1 MKTDNNLLYEDY
13 ISPIIHLIIKNELE
27 IITNKIVPKNLPFKS
42 ILISEGLPFDINYS
56 IENKIIDI
64 NKPIIELISEKSDEL
79 TDVELIIDSEN
90 ILDIS
95 DNQKNKLDNR
105 NIQYKIL
112 CPYQKPFRVLSF
124 NSMENS
130 LAIKKYDKETLD
142 FFQLSNFNLSKS
154 SYCNSNNDLYISTG
168 ETRNFYKINNIKLNI
183 EKLDDIPWPKKYHSM
198 IYIPNKYIYFIGGNT
213 KATFYYDFINKIFKL
228 WAPLKYIEKNPGLV
242 YVNKT
247 YIYSF
252 GHQKK
257 LDDFNFIEFTNI
269 KKRAKWD
276 VINIKLREPF
286 NLKKFACVLSKDEKI
301 YFVGGKEAKND
312 KIFLFDLKNNEI
324 SKTTQINTFMRMN
337 ESNFYNINEFTS
349 VVLPQET
356 NGDIKFIAFNHR
368 TKKFRKLRYERDY
381 DIINQNKI
389 LEINENDINNDNIKL
404 TTEINYKKLENKF
417 ENNNLEEIGSAYIE
431 DDLPIPNLSEIKKIL
446 I

>member
-1 MKTDNNLLYEDY
+1 MKTDYNLLYEDY

-95 DNQKNKLDNR
+95 DNQKNKLDNK

-112 CPYQKPFRVLSF
+112 CPYQKPFRVLLF

-130 LAIKKYDKETLD
+130 VSIKKYDKENLE

-183 EKLDDIPWPKKYHSM
+183 EKLDDIPWSKKYHSM

-228 WAPLKYIEKNPGLV
+228 WAPLKYIETNPGLV

-301 YFVGGKEAKND
+301 Y
-312 KIFLFDLKNNEI
+312 
-324 SKTTQINTFMRMN
+324 
-337 ESNFYNINEFTS
+337 
-349 VVLPQET
+349 
-356 NGDIKFIAFNHR
+356 
-368 TKKFRKLRYERDY
+368 KK
-381 DIINQNKI
+381 
-389 LEINENDINNDNIKL
+389 
-404 TTEINYKKLENKF
+404 
-417 ENNNLEEIGSAYIE
+417 
-431 DDLPIPNLSEIKKIL
+431 
-446 I
+446 

>member
-64 NKPIIELISEKSDEL
+64 DKPIIELLSEKSDEL

-95 DNQKNKLDNR
+95 DNQKNKFKNK

-130 LAIKKYDKETLD
+130 VSIKKYDKETLE

-198 IYIPNKYIYFIGGNT
+198 ILYPK
-213 KATFYYDFINKIFKL
+213 
-228 WAPLKYIEKNPGLV
+228 
-242 YVNKT
+242 
-247 YIYSF
+247 
-252 GHQKK
+252 
-257 LDDFNFIEFTNI
+257 
-269 KKRAKWD
+269 
-276 VINIKLREPF
+276 
-286 NLKKFACVLSKDEKI
+286 
-301 YFVGGKEAKND
+301 
-312 KIFLFDLKNNEI
+312 
-324 SKTTQINTFMRMN
+324 
-337 ESNFYNINEFTS
+337 
-349 VVLPQET
+349 
-356 NGDIKFIAFNHR
+356 
-368 TKKFRKLRYERDY
+368 
-381 DIINQNKI
+381 
-389 LEINENDINNDNIKL
+389 
-404 TTEINYKKLENKF
+404 
-417 ENNNLEEIGSAYIE
+417 
-431 DDLPIPNLSEIKKIL
+431 
-446 I
+446 